1 MLCAFLVNGIV
12 FGIINT
18 FGILFVKLR
27 ERQEAEG
34 DPDAAFKCS
43 LVGSLAIGSTFFIS
57 FLAGI
62 LVDRVRLFFVF
73 IFLSFYF
80 PQVGLRTTA
89 MCGALLST
97 LGLALSAVY
106 HDNIS
111 VLYLTYGIMFGA
123 GASLIYTP
131 SLAVLGEKEIVMME

>member
-1 MLCAFLVNGIV
+1 M
-12 FGIINT
+12 
-18 FGILFVKLR
+18 
-27 ERQEAEG
+27 
-34 DPDAAFKCS
+34 S
-43 LVGSLAIGSTFFIS
+43 S
-57 FLAGI
+57 
-62 LVDRVRLFFVF
+62 
-73 IFLSFYF
+73 YF

-97 LGLALSAVY
+97 LGLALSAIY

-131 SLAVLGEKEIVMME
+131 SLAVLGEKNIVMMD

>member
-27 ERQEAEG
+27 ERQEVKG

-62 LVDRVRLFFVF
+62 LVDRVRFFVL

-80 PQVGLRTTA
+80 YPLIFHRLDFA
-89 MCGALLST
+89 PPPC
-97 LGLALSAVY
+97 
-106 HDNIS
+106 
-111 VLYLTYGIMFGA
+111 A
-123 GASLIYTP
+123 GRCCPLWGWRLSLIH
-131 SLAVLGEKEIVMME
+131 I

>member
-1 MLCAFLVNGIV
+1 M

-62 LVDRVRLFFVF
+62 LVDRVRLFFVL
-73 IFLSFYF
+73 IFLSKYF
-80 PQVGLRTTA
+80 CHFIFQVGLRTTA

-97 LGLALSAVY
+97 LGLALSAIY

-131 SLAVLGEKEIVMME
+131 SLAVLGEKNIVMMD